1 MIAQV
6 TTDRQFS
13 GKLYAKGKP
22 RTCLNDVKRGMDF
35 ELRRPY
41 DDDNCEVQKL
51 NGSRFSKDIVIQ
63 HHDLILTTKDLGLSL
78 HCSYDLTNRTVQN
91 SIRFEPER

>member
-6 TTDRQFS
+6 NTDRQFS

-22 RTCLNDVKRGMDF
+22 QSCVNDVKRSMDF
-35 ELRRPY
+35 ELRLPY
-41 DDDNCEVQKL
+41 DDSRCDVQKL
-51 NGSRFSKDIVIQ
+51 NESRFSKDIVIQ
-63 HHDLILTTKDLGLSL
+63 HHDLILTTKDIGLSL
-78 HCSYDLTNRTVQN
+78 HCSYDLANRTVQN